1 MPSLALQ
8 DLYQR
13 LTQSG
18 GRSHKAHHPHNA
30 YQSLFRFPSAFWNDF
45 TYLTTDAVSVSFGCS
60 SLRVLT
66 DDEYEQKQRE
76 EDEKKERK
84 RKRER
89 QRRERKRQQLD
100 PSIPRPK
107 RTAPA
112 PKDDYPL
119 PERLLRGGASASSP
133 SPSSSPPPTPA
144 PTSSITRLIAVDTN
158 RRNFFQAAARDVSQR
173 NNPDSSH
180 RSHLNRLDTMIHM
193 SSRHWQQR
201 TGQIDYR
208 RSLQGRLR
216 RDAHDCARL
225 NHSNASSPRWSVQSI
240 QRHPHF
246 SNTQVDCATQLEHF
260 RLRLRHW
267 RELHGFYMQ
276 PLWFRRAEVTKR
288 YKRQRAYDFIANELF
303 SKTEDREKRQEQR
316 KQAWEQRQRASSSEA
331 LVEESAPPPPPP
343 RTLIAIGDG
352 DFNTSSRGHAPLPGA
367 ATLQREMERRG
378 LSCVPCPEYRTSKLC
393 STCHY
398 PLEQD
403 VHVRRPKAG
412 STTKPPA
419 LGPRELVWGTK
430 RCANPSCPENCID
443 RDVNACLNMLDGVV
457 QRHFSHLRWEHPEGR
472 AAFRH
477 NSQLQETP
485 AAGPKAN
492 KLRRERR
499 AQPGHRHQRRVRRGG
514 VGSSSAELQQQ
525 LQPLVCYV

>member
-403 VHVRRPKAG
+403 VYVRRPKAG

-443 RDVNACLNMLDGVV
+443 RDVNACLNMLDDVV
-457 QRHFSHLRWEHPEGR
+457 EKYFSHLRWEHPEGR

-485 AAGPKAN
+485 AAGTKAN

-499 AQPGHRHQRRVRRGG
+499 AQPGHRHQRRLRRGG
-514 VGSSSAELQQQ
+514 VESSSAELEQR
-525 LQPLVCYV
+525 PF